1 MITKHRAK
9 LALYMTMGC
18 LLLVLIDKSKSMLDF
33 NKIIDKKEEVKK
45 SVLSDKTL
53 SERMKAR
60 FQKRQFERKMR
71 EGRKPKIPE
80 HKGKWLS
87 TEKRHVLNYG

>member
-9 LALYMTMGC
+9 LALFMIMGC

-33 NKIIDKKEEVKK
+33 EKIIDKKEEVKK

-60 FQKRQFERKMR
+60 FQKRQF
-71 EGRKPKIPE
+71 
-80 HKGKWLS
+80 
-87 TEKRHVLNYG
+87 V